1 MSRGRVTAECRVSAA
16 SDSEYLGQGMGH
28 GVDTR
33 GWAGP
38 VLWGAVIET
47 SRDLSTQYRHHQA
60 ASLVRVDSVILS
72 SLQLLGRLPW
82 YGWDSDRES
91 MVDGAG

>member
-1 MSRGRVTAECRVSAA
+1 MTAECRVSAA
-16 SDSEYLGQGMGH
+16 SDREYLGQGMGH
-28 GVDTR
+28 GVDTT
-33 GWAGP
+33 GWAGT

-72 SLQLLGRLPW
+72 SLQLHRRCASC
-82 YGWDSDRES
+82 GWGSDRES
-91 MVDGAG
+91 MVDGAR

>member
-1 MSRGRVTAECRVSAA
+1 
-16 SDSEYLGQGMGH
+16 MGH
-28 GVDTR
+28 GVDTT

-47 SRDLSTQYRHHQA
+47 SRDQA

-72 SLQLLGRLPW
+72 SLQLHRLPW
-82 YGWDSDRES
+82 CGWDSDRES

>member
-1 MSRGRVTAECRVSAA
+1 MSAA
-16 SDSEYLGQGMGH
+16 SDWRVSRSGCGQHGLGGH
-28 GVDTR
+28 SV
-33 GWAGP
+33 
-38 VLWGAVIET
+38 VGAVIET

-72 SLQLLGRLPW
+72 SLQLLGQLPW
-82 YGWDSDRES
+82 YDWDSDRES